1 MKFIK
6 NLIHSNIFISIA
18 AVVFMLANAVL
29 MQIELNKLI
38 ILSIHIFF
46 STWLVYQWSRKMY
59 HEQMQENEVVD
70 EIYFFQLHH
79 KKTTDY
85 IIYFSFIISLIT
97 FLFLHNQTKLA
108 IIFVGAISILYAL
121 PLQKIGISFR
131 LRDVPFLKIFLIA
144 FSWSATATFI
154 PALEAKNLFVLF
166 DNYSWKFFAAQFLFI
181 LFITLPFD
189 MSDMK
194 NDKVQNLK
202 TIPLL
207 FGMKTSK
214 VFLTIFFIAYVS
226 IVFFLNINSY
236 YIIGIT
242 LLCFVLLLIS
252 IFYIDKLTKTE
263 VMLVYDGSMILYFFI
278 VLFIK
283 YIV

>member
-1 MKFIK
+1 M
-6 NLIHSNIFISIA
+6 
-18 AVVFMLANAVL
+18 FMLVNAVL
-29 MQIELNKLI
+29 MQLELNKLI
-38 ILSIHIFF
+38 ILCVHVFF

-59 HEQMQENEVVD
+59 HKQMQENEVAD
-70 EIYFFQLHH
+70 EIYLFQIHH
-79 KKTTDY
+79 KNTTVY
-85 IIYFSFIISLIT
+85 IICFSFIISMIT
-97 FLFLHNQTKLA
+97 FLFLHNQTK
-108 IIFVGAISILYAL
+108 IFIFFVGAVSLLYAL

-131 LRDVPFLKIFLIA
+131 LRDIPFLKIFLIA
-144 FSWSATATFI
+144 FSWSATSTFI
-154 PALEAKNLFVLF
+154 PALEAKNLFILF
-166 DNYSWKFFAAQFLFI
+166 DNYTWKFFVAQFLFI

-194 NDKVQNLK
+194 NDKAQNLK

-214 VFLTIFFIAYVS
+214 IFLTIFFITY
-226 IVFFLNINSY
+226 ITILFLLNINIYS
-236 YIIGIT
+236 IIGIS
-242 LLCFVLLLIS
+242 LLCFFLLLVS

-278 VLFIK
+278 VLFAK